1 MDIRQVIGANAR
13 ALRLARGLT
22 QAQVATRLGVD
33 RAHVSALEQGQ
44 RNPTAISLAQIAAAL
59 EATVSDLVDEQ
70 SEHTIATRTTVPSSD
85 SEK

>member
-44 RNPTAISLAQIAAAL
+44 RNPTAISLYQIAIAL
-59 EATVSDLVDEQ
+59 ETTVRNLVDERSVLS
-70 SEHTIATRTTVPSSD
+70 SEIGIPVVD
-85 SEK
+85 D

>member
-44 RNPTAISLAQIAAAL
+44 RNPTAISLYQIATAL
-59 EATVSDLVDEQ
+59 ETTVSSLVDERSVLS
-70 SEHTIATRTTVPSSD
+70 SETGVSVVD
-85 SEK
+85 N

>member
-22 QAQVATRLGVD
+22 QAQVAARLGMD

-44 RNPTAISLAQIAAAL
+44 RNPTAMSLAQIAKAL
-59 EATVSDLVDEQ
+59 ETTVSDLVDERAARAG
-70 SEHTIATRTTVPSSD
+70 EIISSTN
-85 SEK
+85 SSNPEK